1 MPNLG
6 RPRRLSVD
14 FFTPERHIS
23 LMDTSSKKTGI
34 MRRRAAPERTVVYR
48 GIKIAP
54 MSGRRSATAQAI
66 RDALRTKSEQ
76 TRGEPAHA

>member
-1 MPNLG
+1 MA
-6 RPRRLSVD
+6 
-14 FFTPERHIS
+14 IQA
-23 LMDTSSKKTGI
+23 KKTVRA
-34 MRRRAAPERTVVYR
+34 RRSAPPERTVIYR

-54 MSGRRSATAQAI
+54 ISGKRSATAKAI